1 MSVSGASPSG
11 PTLRGLLAGGLIGAM
26 VVWSQIGLAESDGP
40 FAGFSGEWRG
50 SGHVVAADGHREQIR
65 CRGGYSLAEHGEA
78 VSQTLVCASDSYRFD
93 ISSYVVAEGRN
104 VRGHWQE
111 TTRQVEGN
119 LTGSIADGR
128 FEGNVIGPSFTAA
141 ISLRSTGRR
150 QTVSI
155 RPKGGD
161 IASVD
166 VVLARAES

>member
-40 FAGFSGEWRG
+40 LRG
-50 SGHVVAADGHREQIR
+50 SQANGEGPAMSSPPTAIASKFAAVAATRLQSTARLSARRSSAPVTAIVSTSAAMLLLKAVMSGAIGRRQR
-65 CRGGYSLAEHGEA
+65 AKWKATSQARSPMGGSKAM
-78 VSQTLVCASDSYRFD
+78 
-93 ISSYVVAEGRN
+93 SSGRLL
-104 VRGHWQE
+104 R
-111 TTRQVEGN
+111 R
-119 LTGSIADGR
+119 R
-128 FEGNVIGPSFTAA
+128 
-141 ISLRSTGRR
+141 SLRSTGRR